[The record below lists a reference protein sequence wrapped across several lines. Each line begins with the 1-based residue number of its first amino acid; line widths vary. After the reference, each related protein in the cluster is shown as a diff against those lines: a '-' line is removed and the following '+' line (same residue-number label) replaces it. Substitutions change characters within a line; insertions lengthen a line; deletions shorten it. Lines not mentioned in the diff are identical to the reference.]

1 MRGFHPNEWNHD
13 MTSRRPLA
21 IAIAAVTL
29 HSAGC
34 AEEQA
39 AASADHR
46 QGQSVAAETL
56 DGGAATPR
64 AQRAQPVRRFGICDG
79 SAGIALSPR
88 HLVVAN
94 DENNVLSIY
103 QSDTGSVPVGRVELA
118 ATLGWGGR
126 PNREADI
133 EGAATIG
140 DTSYWVSSHASTKR
154 GAPIVDRHRFFATV
168 AQRTGPIPT
177 VRPAGRVFGGLAN
190 ALVADTALAR
200 YGIAAAAQ
208 RPEEAGGLNVEGLA
222 ATPDRRLLIGFRSP
236 VPEGGALVVPIEN
249 PADVIFRE
257 RQPRLGRPM
266 TLALGGRGIR
276 SIEYVPAMRAY
287 VLVAGSA
294 NGGRDFALYRWSGA
308 ATDAPRLLGGV
319 PLGGL
324 SPEGIV
330 VDSAHPDRLLLLSD
344 DGGRRIGGRDCKESD
359 DSRKFFRSVVVPL
372 PER

>member
-1 MRGFHPNEWNHD
+1 
-13 MTSRRPLA
+13 MTSRRHLA
-21 IAIAAVTL
+21 IAIAAAAL
-29 HSAGC
+29 HLGGC

-46 QGQSVAAETL
+46 QSQSAAAETV
-56 DGGAATPR
+56 DGGAEMR
-64 AQRAQPVRRFGICDG
+64 GAQAAQSVRRIGICDG
-79 SAGIALSPR
+79 SAGVALSGG

-94 DENNVLSIY
+94 DENNDLSIY
-103 QSDTGSVPVGRVELA
+103 QSDTGSVPVAKVPLS
-118 ATLGWGGR
+118 ATLGSGGR

-133 EGAATIG
+133 EGASTIG
-140 DTSYWVSSHASTKR
+140 DTAYWITSHASTKR

-168 AQRTGPIPT
+168 EQRTGSIPV
-177 VRPAGRVFGGLAN
+177 VRPAGRVFGGLAS
-190 ALVADTALAR
+190 ALVGDTALAR
-200 YGIAAAAQ
+200 YGIAEASR

-236 VPEGGALVVPIEN
+236 VPEGRALVVPIEN
-249 PADVIFRE
+249 PADVIFRD
-257 RQPRLGRPM
+257 RPPRLGRAM
-266 TLALGGRGIR
+266 TLALDGRGIR

-294 NGGRDFALYRWSGA
+294 NGGRDFALYRWSGSA
-308 ATDAPRLLGGV
+308 ADAPLLLEGV
-319 PLGGL
+319 PLRGL

-330 VDSAHPDRLLLLSD
+330 VESAHPDRLLLLSD
-344 DGGRRIGGRDCKESD
+344 DGGRRIGGRDCKDTD